1 MGGLWGPGGG
11 GGGGGPFGAV
21 MGLHLGVEHLV
32 FALLRVEVGFR
43 GQCVFGS
50 WDDERKGLVASTA

>member
-1 MGGLWGPGGG
+1 MGAGGG
-11 GGGGGPFGAV
+11 GGGAGRAGPFGAV

-32 FALLRVEVGFR
+32 FALLRLEVGFR
-43 GQCVFGS
+43 GQCVCGS